1 MSKASVAQEPSMD
14 EILASIRRIIETGE
28 DRASPTGFRPEA
40 GRDAQLDAIRRGAE
54 DAEAS
59 DEPAAERDRY
69 SAVSQNARAHPA
81 PETLASVTPLHSSP
95 ADAAFHSHGVDV
107 DHLTVELESELAAS
121 WGDFQI
127 HHRMDGGAL
136 GSVQET
142 SAYAAQAHV
151 TSISAPPEVRPT
163 AEPVTQTQSRE
174 DSTMS
179 ETARHTASIDR
190 SSFEPANTDRR
201 ELDSH
206 AEYGAYS
213 TSGHDQ
219 LISGSSGQM
228 VAASFEELAQAI
240 RNGELKSLEAM
251 AQEMLKPMLAEWLD
265 DNLPRMVER
274 LVREE
279 IERLSRGGRR

>member
-1 MSKASVAQEPSMD
+1 MSKANVAQEPSMD

-28 DRASPTGFRPEA
+28 DRTLPSGVRPA
-40 GRDAQLDAIRRGAE
+40 PVRDVSLDAIRRTAE
-54 DAEAS
+54 DAEAADTAVLS
-59 DEPAAERDRY
+59 QAPVHQADERV
-69 SAVSQNARAHPA
+69 SASI
-81 PETLASVTPLHSSP
+81 TPLRDMVAETP
-95 ADAAFHSHGVDV
+95 AHSHGVDV

-121 WGDFQI
+121 WGDFEI

-136 GSVQET
+136 A
-142 SAYAAQAHV
+142 SAQPATTYAAQTHV
-151 TSISAPPEVRPT
+151 APVPAQPHLQATPDPMPT
-163 AEPVTQTQSRE
+163 APNRE
-174 DSTMS
+174 DTEMS
-179 ETARHTASIDR
+179 ETARHSAPTDR

-201 ELDSH
+201 DLEFH
-206 AEYGAYS
+206 ADYQTYS
-213 TSGHDQ
+213 TSGHDP
-219 LISGSSGQM
+219 LLSGSSGQM

-251 AQEMLKPMLAEWLD
+251 AQDMLKPMLAEWLD